1 VITIGAMAATDE
13 DLIADTVRDYFEGWF
28 TGDAA
33 RMERALH
40 RDLVKRDAG
49 ELELVTKQQMV
60 EATAGGVGVERA
72 AGRRIDIDVEVADVR
87 GDAASVVVRTAIY
100 HEYLHLARTTDGW
113 RIVNALWQFS

>member
-1 VITIGAMAATDE
+1 VITIGTVAATDG
-13 DLIADTVRDYFEGWF
+13 DLITATVRDYFEGWF
-28 TGDAA
+28 EGDAV
-33 RMERALH
+33 RMDRALH
-40 RDLVKRDAG
+40 PDLVKRDAG
-49 ELELVTKQQMV
+49 ELELVTKPQMV